1 MATKTFEEL
10 KQMAIQIR
18 DEKTNKQN
26 TATRIG
32 TQMLEHLNKLEQDF
46 LDKDTT
52 EGKFSELENNI
63 AGCDDWKE
71 GFFYPKVSIGSTF
84 TGATTSNGTWKIVS
98 TSKIPPKS
106 IIQLHNISYGAA
118 TQAAI
123 VCDMYD
129 KVIDIVNSESNGIGI
144 IEKTYDEPVNIYVS
158 TQISNA
164 NSKVIIYDKDRKYEL
179 KNKFM
184 DYSSFPFIKRY
195 YSSKNWEVGQIFNPI
210 PSSKNDDYNSFQE
223 FVFIVGKGTAHVFY
237 ETLYQLYKLNYVRK
251 DSMPKFVIRNRV
263 GIATVAFALG
273 FGSAILPPSSEEIQA
288 SIQEAIEEFSVHR
301 IYEVKEGDSLESIS
315 ANTHVSEE
323 LLLQEN
329 SSSSFTSSGESIII
343 PYKISE
349 EQLDSY
355 TKTQDFSQD
364 LSLEEYAKSYQTDI
378 ATLVSL
384 NRDAVLNVKDQY
396 VVLSDTLTV
405 PDFTAINHG
414 MAKSY
419 TKTANRL

>member
-1 MATKTFEEL
+1 MEFQNYYQVLGVSRNIDSSEL
-10 KQMAIQIR
+10 KTIYHKLCKEYHPDSNLNLSLEAQKERQEQFKTIANAYAVLSDSSKRIRYDREYDAYLEKKQHRADAFSRDKEPDVSKRSFTDRMASFYQECKKSYREIR
-18 DEKTNKQN
+18 REERRHPFEK
-26 TATRIG
+26 RH
-32 TQMLEHLNKLEQDF
+32 E
-46 LDKDTT
+46 
-52 EGKFSELENNI
+52 KF
-63 AGCDDWKE
+63 DR
-71 GFFYPKVSIGSTF
+71 
-84 TGATTSNGTWKIVS
+84 
-98 TSKIPPKS
+98 
-106 IIQLHNISYGAA
+106 
-118 TQAAI
+118 
-123 VCDMYD
+123 
-129 KVIDIVNSESNGIGI
+129 
-144 IEKTYDEPVNIYVS
+144 NIYREF
-158 TQISNA
+158 
-164 NSKVIIYDKDRKYEL
+164 YH
-179 KNKFM
+179 
-184 DYSSFPFIKRY
+184 
-195 YSSKNWEVGQIFNPI
+195 
-210 PSSKNDDYNSFQE
+210 DDYNSFQE